1 MPPYTRT
8 PLFLAALLLV
18 ASAGAGYSQDGVR
31 TQAGQVRAADEA
43 RDGARTRAGQAGAAD
58 DARDRAALVVRL
70 DSIANAPVQE
80 GRAAG
85 ISVAVVRGRDTLL
98 LKGYGKANIE
108 LGVPMPANAVHEIGS
123 VTKQFTA
130 AAILQLRD
138 EGLLS
143 LEDDLTKYL
152 PDYPTQGRAISVRH
166 LLDHTSGIKGVT
178 EIPGFGGLQHRGWP
192 RDSAIALFAREPFE
206 FPVGEA
212 MIYNNSA
219 YILLG
224 HIIEKASGMSYE
236 RYVQE
241 KIFAPL
247 GMANS
252 SYCDNHALIPN
263 RASGYQIQGTNMRR
277 AMLNDHTWPYSAG
290 SLCSTAGDLVAWLHA
305 LHGGRVFSPRS
316 YGEMTSPSQL
326 NDGTPLRYGM
336 ALSVGPEVS
345 GAMMVGHGGAIG
357 GFGAQASWYPEAEL
371 AVVVLMN
378 SNGPASPTA
387 LASELA
393 REIMTPTAAPYVPRF
408 HTGDASDLVGRYT
421 GPSRGREMVVE
432 VSRNEEGVL
441 VASINGTPAQPMP
454 WIDGWRFG
462 RDGATLITFERTGA
476 TGPASVLRWDAG
488 GGYYVLGRAP
498 R

>member
-1 MPPYTRT
+1 MTHDNAFNLAPGGALALVALGLLSACASAVRPESH
-8 PLFLAALLLV
+8 AALHV
-18 ASAGAGYSQDGVR
+18 TTVGAAHAHDR
-31 TQAGQVRAADEA
+31 TQV
-43 RDGARTRAGQAGAAD
+43 
-58 DARDRAALVVRL
+58 DRAALVARL

-85 ISVAVVRGRDTLL
+85 ISVAIVQGRDTLL

-108 LGVPMPANAVHEIGS
+108 LDVPMPANAVHEIGS

-138 EGLLS
+138 DGLLS
-143 LEDDLTKYL
+143 LDDDLTKYL
-152 PDYPTQGRAISVRH
+152 PDFPTHGRAIPLRS
-166 LLDHTSGIKGVT
+166 LLDHTSGIRGIT
-178 EIPGFGGLQHRGWP
+178 EIAGFENLQHRGWP
-192 RDSAIALFAREPFE
+192 RDSAIALIARAPFD

-219 YILLG
+219 YLLLG

-236 RYVQE
+236 RYLEE

-247 GMANS
+247 GMDAS
-252 SYCDNHALIPN
+252 SYCDNHAIIPN
-263 RASGYQIQGTNMRR
+263 RASGYQLQGTNKRR

-305 LHGGRVFSPRS
+305 LHGGRALSARS
-316 YGEMTSPSQL
+316 YEEMTSPSQL
-326 NDGTPLRYGM
+326 NDGTPIRYGM

-345 GAMMVGHGGAIG
+345 GAMMIGHGGAIG
-357 GFGAQASWYPEAEL
+357 GFFAAANWYPDAEL

-378 SNGPASPTA
+378 TNGPATPWA

-393 REIMTPTAAPYVPRF
+393 QEVIPSASEPYEPRF
-408 HTGDASDLVGRYT
+408 YTGDATDLVGRYA
-421 GPSRGREMVVE
+421 GPSRGSEMVVE
-432 VSRNEEGVL
+432 VSRNDEGTL
-441 VASINGTPAQPMP
+441 VRSINGAPAQPLP

-462 RDGATLITFERTGA
+462 RPGATLLTFERTGA
-476 TGPASVLRWDAG
+476 TGPATLLRWDAG
-488 GGYYVLGRAP
+488 NGHFPLR
-498 R
+498 RTSQ

>member
-1 MPPYTRT
+1 MTHANAFNLARRGALALVALGLLSACASGAAHAQDRT
-8 PLFLAALLLV
+8 PA
-18 ASAGAGYSQDGVR
+18 
-31 TQAGQVRAADEA
+31 
-43 RDGARTRAGQAGAAD
+43 
-58 DARDRAALVVRL
+58 DRAALVARL
-70 DSIANAPVQE
+70 DSLASAPVQE

-85 ISVAVVRGRDTLL
+85 ISVAVVHGRDTLL

-108 LGVPMPANAVHEIGS
+108 LDVPMPANAVHEIGS

-138 EGLLS
+138 DGLLS
-143 LEDDLTKYL
+143 LDDDLTKYF
-152 PDYPTQGRAISVRH
+152 PDYPTHGRAIPVRR
-166 LLDHTSGIKGVT
+166 LLDHTSGIRGIT
-178 EIPGFGGLQHRGWP
+178 EIAAFGGLQHRGWP
-192 RDSAIALFAREPFE
+192 RDSAIALIARAPFD

-219 YILLG
+219 YVLLG

-247 GMANS
+247 GMGAS
-252 SYCDNHALIPN
+252 SYCDNRAIVPD

-305 LHGGRVFSPRS
+305 LHGGRVLSERS
-316 YGEMTSPSQL
+316 YEEMTSPARL
-326 NDGTPLRYGM
+326 NDGTPIRYGM
-336 ALSVGPEVS
+336 ALSVGPEIS
-345 GAMMVGHGGAIG
+345 GAMMIGHGGAIG
-357 GFGAQASWYPEAEL
+357 GFGAQASWYPDAEL
-371 AVVVLMN
+371 AVVVLIN
-378 SNGPASPTA
+378 SNGPVSPAA

-393 REIMTPTAAPYVPRF
+393 REIVPTASAPYEPRF
-408 HTGDASDLVGRYT
+408 YTADATDLVGRYA

-432 VSRNEEGVL
+432 VSRNDEGTL
-441 VASINGTPAQPMP
+441 VASVNGAPAQPLP

-462 RDGATLITFERTGA
+462 RPGANLLTFERAGP
-476 TGPASVLRWDAG
+476 TGPATLLRWDAG
-488 GGYYVLGRAP
+488 GGYYLLR
-498 R
+498 RTSQ